1 MKVLILG
8 SGAKAHAMAWA
19 LEKSHLITGLYVA
32 PGNSGT
38 AEIAENID
46 TINTDNPPEV
56 VELCKS
62 LSIDYCLVCTATAQH
77 SGVTEALE
85 AAGINAFGASA
96 KAAQLEQDRLYARS
110 FMQRYDIP
118 TTAVEVFSDFGKF
131 KHYIESR
138 RGEHLVIKRNRPF
151 STLNV
156 FDSTDANR
164 LIEFGKAVLK
174 EDTVLVE
181 QFEPGYNL
189 TISAF
194 IDGENHII
202 LPPASDYTKAL
213 DNDTGAITNGMGAIC
228 PVPILCE
235 KTYSKILTEII
246 EPTFGGLKTEGLGY
260 KGVFFFSL
268 LIQNDAA
275 KVTSYH
281 VKFGNPEAQVILP
294 LIKSDFGNLLRA
306 VADGSLDQFHL
317 ELSNKSAVGVVIA
330 AEGYPQRNPKS
341 VAVQLDPVYPQR
353 NSLLFHGAT
362 RKNGD
367 DRIYTRGGRCF
378 TVVGLG
384 DNIVKANS
392 NAYDGIRRVSFPGA
406 WNRTDIG
413 NRFFEE

>member
-46 TINTDNPPEV
+46 SINPDKPAEV

-62 LSIDYCLVCTATAQH
+62 LSIDHCLVGTAPAQR

-85 AAGINAFGASA
+85 AAGINAFGANA

-118 TTAVEVFSDFGKF
+118 TTSVEVFSEFGTF
-131 KHYIESR
+131 KEYIESR
-138 RGEHLVIKRNRPF
+138 RDEHLVVKRNRPF
-151 STLNV
+151 SNQNV
-156 FDSTDANR
+156 FDSRDSER
-164 LIEFGKAVLK
+164 LIEFGKEMLK
-174 EDTVLVE
+174 DSSVLVE

-228 PVPILCE
+228 PVPILSE

-246 EPTFGGLKTEGLGY
+246 EPTFEGLKKEGLRY

-268 LIQNDAA
+268 LIQEDAA

-306 VADGSLDQFHL
+306 VENGNLGQFHL

-330 AEGYPQRNPKS
+330 AEGYPERSPES
-341 VAVQLDPVYPQR
+341 VAVHVEPVYPQR

-362 RKNGD
+362 HKNGD
-367 DRIYTRGGRCF
+367 GLIYTNGGRCF

-384 DNIVKANS
+384 DNIVKANTH
-392 NAYDGIRRVSFPGA
+392 AYDGIQRVSFPGA
-406 WNRTDIG
+406 WNRKDIG
-413 NRFFEE
+413 NKFFEE

>member
-46 TINTDNPPEV
+46 TINPDDPAEV

-62 LSIDYCLVCTATAQH
+62 LSIDHCLVCTATAQY

-85 AAGINAFGASA
+85 VAGINAFGATA

-110 FMQRYDIP
+110 FMQRYNIP
-118 TTAVEVFSDFGKF
+118 TTSVEVFSDFTKF
-131 KHYIESR
+131 KHYIGHHQ
-138 RGEHLVIKRNRPF
+138 GEHLVVKRNRPF
-151 STLNV
+151 SNQNV
-156 FDSTDANR
+156 FDSTDTDR
-164 LIEFGKAVLK
+164 LIEFGKAVLE

-181 QFEPGYNL
+181 RFEPGYNL

-228 PVPILCE
+228 PVPILSE

-246 EPTFGGLKTEGLGY
+246 EPTFEGLKKEGLRY

-268 LIQNDAA
+268 LIQETTA

-306 VADGSLDQFHL
+306 VENGNLGQFHL

-330 AEGYPQRNPKS
+330 AEGYPERSPES
-341 VAVQLDPVYPQR
+341 VAVQLEPVYPQR

-362 RKNGD
+362 HKNGD
-367 DRIYTRGGRCF
+367 GLIYTNGGRCF

-384 DNIVKANS
+384 DNIVKANTH
-392 NAYDGIRRVSFPGA
+392 AYDGIKRVSFTGA
-406 WNRTDIG
+406 WSRKDIG
-413 NRFFEE
+413 NKFFEE